1 MESQLSS
8 KVKGQ
13 EQAISAVARAVRL
26 SRAGLSSPNRPI
38 ASFMFLGGTGVG
50 KTELCKALAG
60 FLFDNPENILRID
73 MSEYQE
79 RHTVSGLIGPPPGYV
94 GYGENLGI
102 LTEGVRRKGY
112 CVVLFDEIEKAHKG
126 TFSKT
131 RVLIVDVMNLLLQVL
146 DEGFLTNSQ
155 GIKVDFRNTILIMTS
170 NLGAEILVHDHG
182 DVVSEK
188 VKEEILHLVE
198 KFYPPEFLNR
208 YRMSFFRD

>member
-1 MESQLSS
+1 MKGEKARLIHMEEQLSE

-94 GYGENLGI
+94 GYGENMGV

-112 CVVLFDEIEKAHKG
+112 CVVLLDEIEKAHKG
-126 TFSKT
+126 EWTQSC
-131 RVLIVDVMNLLLQVL
+131 
-146 DEGFLTNSQ
+146 
-155 GIKVDFRNTILIMTS
+155 
-170 NLGAEILVHDHG
+170 
-182 DVVSEK
+182 
-188 VKEEILHLVE
+188 
-198 KFYPPEFLNR
+198 
-208 YRMSFFRD
+208 